1 MPFIIHFPSPTDDL
15 MTQDTHLH
23 ASQSQT
29 AVKDDSGDWSVELKC
44 GQFIFG
50 QSTPPHD
57 LQWKVTLTRLQY
69 YSIITS
75 LFQLSIVSISCEI
88 ASKCQIQF

>member
-1 MPFIIHFPSPTDDL
+1 
-15 MTQDTHLH
+15 MTQDAHLH

-29 AVKDDSGDWSVELKC
+29 AVKDASGDWAVELKC

-57 LQWKVTLTRLQY
+57 LQWKVTLVYL
-69 YSIITS
+69 
-75 LFQLSIVSISCEI
+75 E
-88 ASKCQIQF
+88 